1 MVEIK
6 MWKSSIYF
14 WLLKS
19 QWEDRNTWG
28 EYVNFEE
35 QRDAEFPGT
44 TLAGGK
50 ETKKEQWKVPEDIQ
64 EPREGRVSGERAR
77 QIPAQQGSR
86 RFMSTGFGNRFS
98 PKAGILISQGDS
110 NSQPSSS

>member
-1 MVEIK
+1 

-19 QWEDRNTWG
+19 WYEDTDTWG

-35 QRDAEFPGT
+35 QTDAPENT
-44 TLAGGK
+44 ADWEK
-50 ETKKEQWKVPEDIQ
+50 ETKKEQSQIREDIQ
-64 EPREGRVSGERAR
+64 EPREGSVSEERVQ
-77 QIPAQQGSR
+77 QIPVQQGSR

-98 PKAGILISQGDS
+98 SKAGILIS
-110 NSQPSSS
+110 